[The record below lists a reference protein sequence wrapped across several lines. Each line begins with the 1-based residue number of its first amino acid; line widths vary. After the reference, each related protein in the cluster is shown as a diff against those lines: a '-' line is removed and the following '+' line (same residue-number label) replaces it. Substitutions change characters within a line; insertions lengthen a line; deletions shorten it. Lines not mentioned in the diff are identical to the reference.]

1 MFLYGKGVKMRWW
14 GWIFVGLAVIVII
27 AAVVIYFILRSM
39 NIG

>member
-1 MFLYGKGVKMRWW
+1 MEKEIKMRWW
-14 GWIFVGLAVIVII
+14 VWILAVLAAIVII